1 MKISLGLAA
10 LTVIGGTFLAASA
23 ARGQTTSF
31 NSGSLG
37 AAGNGTNAPG
47 VVIGAPGAVAAGG
60 DLAAYYSGGSIA
72 SPVNT
77 TVPYNP
83 ALNPASTSPF
93 TIEFWTNP
101 SSDVTDGSGPAP
113 VFNRVT
119 TGNRSGWVFFQRA
132 ASQGWNFAM
141 YNGNGSQVGLQV
153 TGGTYTPG
161 SFTLVD
167 AVWNGTTPSLY
178 VNGVNTLAPVVVGGA
193 GGYNA
198 STTAIFSVGSYDTGS
213 NPFTGAVDETA
224 FYGTALSAPQI
235 LAHFNAASSAI
246 PGAYGSLVVADGA
259 IEYLRNIPEPTSLA
273 MFGLAGCFF
282 AARRRRGA
290 SPLTNP

>member
-1 MKISLGLAA
+1 
-10 LTVIGGTFLAASA
+10 
-23 ARGQTTSF
+23 
-31 NSGSLG
+31 
-37 AAGNGTNAPG
+37 
-47 VVIGAPGAVAAGG
+47 
-60 DLAAYYSGGSIA
+60 
-72 SPVNT
+72 
-77 TVPYNP
+77 
-83 ALNPASTSPF
+83 
-93 TIEFWTNP
+93 
-101 SSDVTDGSGPAP
+101 
-113 VFNRVT
+113 
-119 TGNRSGWVFFQRA
+119 
-132 ASQGWNFAM
+132 M